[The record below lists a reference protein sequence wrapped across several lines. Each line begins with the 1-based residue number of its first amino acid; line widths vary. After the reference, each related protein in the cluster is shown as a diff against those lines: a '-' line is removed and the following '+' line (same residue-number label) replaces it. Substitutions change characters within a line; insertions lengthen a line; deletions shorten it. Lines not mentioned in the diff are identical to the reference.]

1 MCPGREAPPLPL
13 SLPEAAQDLEVVLNI
28 GATSMDAPA
37 RMAAGALSRSLDVQA
52 DAVGKLMGGATGQN
66 GDQMVQAAMAEQGK
80 GQKLNITV

>member
-1 MCPGREAPPLPL
+1 M
-13 SLPEAAQDLEVVLNI
+13 NI

-80 GQKLNITV
+80 GQKLNITVWRSPPGGPSAPPDSESWSAL

>member
-1 MCPGREAPPLPL
+1 
-13 SLPEAAQDLEVVLNI
+13 
-28 GATSMDAPA
+28 
-37 RMAAGALSRSLDVQA
+37 MAAGALSRSLDVQA